1 MEPKKNCGCGK
12 DPCITYGAELVTP
25 KFKGHD
31 KCLECG
37 NIEVPLSEMDGGEIG
52 LTDYYFSCADCD
64 FSWYVSVKTDEHED
78 GERAYVSNEVG
89 FIDED
94 GNIHQEP
101 QEFNILGQPNLVY
114 EKYQEWDSLMDAESF
129 GAESLPHTLEDCK
142 KRLGIA
148 EEVLSMSDAV
158 QTYNKYLLQE
168 MGIDR
173 YADDELDS
181 ESNGANDDIS
191 LMMNLID
198 EIEANDIWNETI
210 NEMIRRGKAVRRP
223 DGKVIFS
230 DRVPQ
235 FDIIE
240 DIAQYTTPEIKSAEN
255 SDHWMTFGRVDYNW
269 VTDPED
275 LELTDENFYI
285 IDAHIRD
292 EVRYVID
299 NDNDN
304 SSGESNLSSGDLNL
318 TQEDEDEFTIYY
330 YWGSPFTTGVNS
342 AESEDDGP
350 TNCGVCEVKIGYDEA
365 IHYEELEWCEKCYEE
380 QMERDMQNYTHDET
394 DCISCGFAISPNDV
408 RVELVE
414 GLCPDCNYIRN
425 AESEDENCLY
435 QEDAPEVDENFPFCR
450 KPTCEFCKDAPW
462 EYKWNNGEKVQ
473 CCCSEPTRKDDFCPE
488 GGYNNSG
495 DECKFECGHEECEAE
510 MKAKY
515 GAESFEAQS
524 GVKKA
529 EDLSSFTSK
538 ELTESS
544 AIHGDFD
551 HASINYSGHQNLI
564 ARAESQSMGCNKCGD
579 KYPVLDYKCN
589 ACSGCSGCCE
599 CASAPQMMGLDA
611 EENIAL
617 SDPSFWMN
625 YPITSML
632 ATAGIFAI
640 GKTLLNSRKGDI

>member
-25 KFKGHD
+25 KFNGHD

-37 NIEVPLSEMDGGEIG
+37 NIAVPVSEMDGGEIG

-101 QEFNILGQPNLVY
+101 QEFNIMGQPNLVY

-129 GAESLPHTLEDCK
+129 GAESLPQTLEDCK

-181 ESNGANDDIS
+181 ESFGANDDIS
-191 LMMNLID
+191 LMMSIID

-235 FDIIE
+235 FDVIE

-255 SDHWMTFGRVDYNW
+255 SDFWMTFGRVDYNW
-269 VTDPED
+269 ITDPED
-275 LELTDENFYI
+275 LELTDENFSI

-299 NDNDN
+299 NDADN

-342 AESEDDGP
+342 AESFEAEDLEYPCQICGKPSDYNFQDG
-350 TNCGVCEVKIGYDEA
+350 TLRWKIKDDEFVVGKPKISVNGDQNDFYCKEHADLNETGIFYAEYTPEQRIDDYTPEQLTTSSAITGDFFEDSLKYSYGGTRAAENIESPSTQGSKRNTSLKGADLSGYDLTNA
-365 IHYEELEWCEKCYEE
+365 NLHGANLTGV
-380 QMERDMQNYTHDET
+380 NLT
-394 DCISCGFAISPNDV
+394 DADV
-408 RVELVE
+408 RFADLSGVNLKYSNLENANLSNAK
-414 GLCPDCNYIRN
+414 LIYANLRYANLRN
-425 AESEDENCLY
+425 ANLGNAYLY
-435 QEDAPEVDENFPFCR
+435 DANL
-450 KPTCEFCKDAPW
+450 
-462 EYKWNNGEKVQ
+462 
-473 CCCSEPTRKDDFCPE
+473 
-488 GGYNNSG
+488 SG
-495 DECKFECGHEECEAE
+495 ANLT
-510 MKAKY
+510 
-515 GAESFEAQS
+515 

-551 HASINYSGHQNLI
+551 HASINYSGHQNL
-564 ARAESQSMGCNKCGD
+564 E
-579 KYPVLDYKCN
+579 V
-589 ACSGCSGCCE
+589 
-599 CASAPQMMGLDA
+599 LDA

-617 SDPSFWMN
+617 ADPSFWMN

>member
-37 NIEVPLSEMDGGEIG
+37 NIEVPVSEMDGGEIG

-101 QEFNILGQPNLVY
+101 QEFNIMGQPNLVY

-129 GAESLPHTLEDCK
+129 GAESLPQTLEDCK

-181 ESNGANDDIS
+181 ESFGANDDIS
-191 LMMNLID
+191 LMMSIID

-235 FDIIE
+235 FDVIE

-255 SDHWMTFGRVDYNW
+255 SDFWMTFGRVDYNW
-269 VTDPED
+269 ITDPED
-275 LELTDENFYI
+275 LELTDENFSI

-299 NDNDN
+299 NDADN

-342 AESEDDGP
+342 AESFEAEDLEYPCQICGKPSDYNFQDG
-350 TNCGVCEVKIGYDEA
+350 TLRWKIKDDEFVVGKPKISVNGDQNDFYCKEHADLNETGIFYAEYTPEQRIDDYTPEQLTTSSAITGDFFEDSLKYSYGGTRAAENIESPSTQGSKRNTSLKGADLSGYDLTNA
-365 IHYEELEWCEKCYEE
+365 NLHGANLTGV
-380 QMERDMQNYTHDET
+380 NLT
-394 DCISCGFAISPNDV
+394 DADV
-408 RVELVE
+408 RFADLSGVNLKYSNLENANLSNAK
-414 GLCPDCNYIRN
+414 LIYANLRYANLRN
-425 AESEDENCLY
+425 ANLGNAYLY
-435 QEDAPEVDENFPFCR
+435 DANMR
-450 KPTCEFCKDAPW
+450 SANLT
-462 EYKWNNGEKVQ
+462 
-473 CCCSEPTRKDDFCPE
+473 
-488 GGYNNSG
+488 
-495 DECKFECGHEECEAE
+495 
-510 MKAKY
+510 
-515 GAESFEAQS
+515 

-551 HASINYSGHQNLI
+551 HASINYSGHQNL
-564 ARAESQSMGCNKCGD
+564 E
-579 KYPVLDYKCN
+579 V
-589 ACSGCSGCCE
+589 
-599 CASAPQMMGLDA
+599 LDA

-617 SDPSFWMN
+617 ADPSFWMN

>member
-37 NIEVPLSEMDGGEIG
+37 NIEVPVSEMDGGEIG

-101 QEFNILGQPNLVY
+101 QEFNIMGQPNLVY
-114 EKYQEWDSLMDAESF
+114 EKYQEWDSLMDAES
-129 GAESLPHTLEDCK
+129 
-142 KRLGIA
+142 
-148 EEVLSMSDAV
+148 
-158 QTYNKYLLQE
+158 
-168 MGIDR
+168 
-173 YADDELDS
+173 
-181 ESNGANDDIS
+181 NGANDDIS
-191 LMMNLID
+191 LMMSIID

-275 LELTDENFYI
+275 LELTDENFSI

-299 NDNDN
+299 NDADN

-342 AESEDDGP
+342 AES
-350 TNCGVCEVKIGYDEA
+350 
-365 IHYEELEWCEKCYEE
+365 
-380 QMERDMQNYTHDET
+380 
-394 DCISCGFAISPNDV
+394 
-408 RVELVE
+408 
-414 GLCPDCNYIRN
+414 
-425 AESEDENCLY
+425 
-435 QEDAPEVDENFPFCR
+435 
-450 KPTCEFCKDAPW
+450 
-462 EYKWNNGEKVQ
+462 
-473 CCCSEPTRKDDFCPE
+473 
-488 GGYNNSG
+488 
-495 DECKFECGHEECEAE
+495 
-510 MKAKY
+510 
-515 GAESFEAQS
+515 FEAQSTKRPQPNTSLKGADLSGYDLTGANLRNANLNHTDMRDADLNGVKLLRARMRNADLRQTFLRGASLEDADLNGVDLRNANLTGANLSNADLYGAYLSNADLSNANLRNANMS

-529 EDLSSFTSK
+529 EELSSFTSK

-551 HASINYSGHQNLI
+551 HASINYSGHQNL
-564 ARAESQSMGCNKCGD
+564 E
-579 KYPVLDYKCN
+579 V
-589 ACSGCSGCCE
+589 
-599 CASAPQMMGLDA
+599 LDA

-617 SDPSFWMN
+617 ADPSFWMN

>member
-25 KFKGHD
+25 KFNGHD

-37 NIEVPLSEMDGGEIG
+37 NIAVPVSEMDGGEIG

-101 QEFNILGQPNLVY
+101 QEFNIMGQPNLVY
-114 EKYQEWDSLMDAESF
+114 EKYQEWDSLMEAESLEDLDKSQLIDLIKNLEDRDEYVKGYVENAAESF
-129 GAESLPHTLEDCK
+129 GAESLPQTLEDCK

-181 ESNGANDDIS
+181 ESFGANDDIS
-191 LMMNLID
+191 LMMSIID

-255 SDHWMTFGRVDYNW
+255 SDFWMTFGRVDYNW
-269 VTDPED
+269 ITDPED
-275 LELTDENFYI
+275 LELTDENFSI

-299 NDNDN
+299 NDADN

-342 AESEDDGP
+342 AESFEAEDLEYPCDVCGKPSDYNFQDG
-350 TNCGVCEVKIGYDEA
+350 TLRWKI
-365 IHYEELEWCEKCYEE
+365 
-380 QMERDMQNYTHDET
+380 
-394 DCISCGFAISPNDV
+394 
-408 RVELVE
+408 
-414 GLCPDCNYIRN
+414 
-425 AESEDENCLY
+425 
-435 QEDAPEVDENFPFCR
+435 
-450 KPTCEFCKDAPW
+450 
-462 EYKWNNGEKVQ
+462 
-473 CCCSEPTRKDDFCPE
+473 KDDEFVVGKPKISVNGDQNDFYCKEHADLNETGIFYAEYTPE
-488 GGYNNSG
+488 QRIDDYTPEQLTTSSAITGDFFEDSLKYSYGGTRA
-495 DECKFECGHEECEAE
+495 AE
-510 MKAKY
+510 NIEGK
-515 GAESFEAQS
+515 
-524 GVKKA
+524 
-529 EDLSSFTSK
+529 DLSSFTSK

-551 HASINYSGHQNLI
+551 HASINYSGHQNL
-564 ARAESQSMGCNKCGD
+564 E
-579 KYPVLDYKCN
+579 V
-589 ACSGCSGCCE
+589 
-599 CASAPQMMGLDA
+599 LDA

-617 SDPSFWMN
+617 ADPSFWMN

>member
-425 AESEDENCLY
+425 AE
-435 QEDAPEVDENFPFCR
+435 
-450 KPTCEFCKDAPW
+450 
-462 EYKWNNGEKVQ
+462 
-473 CCCSEPTRKDDFCPE
+473 
-488 GGYNNSG
+488 
-495 DECKFECGHEECEAE
+495 
-510 MKAKY
+510 
-515 GAESFEAQS
+515 
-524 GVKKA
+524 
-529 EDLSSFTSK
+529 DLSSFTSK

>member
-1 MEPKKNCGCGK
+1 M
-12 DPCITYGAELVTP
+12 
-25 KFKGHD
+25 
-31 KCLECG
+31 
-37 NIEVPLSEMDGGEIG
+37 
-52 LTDYYFSCADCD
+52 
-64 FSWYVSVKTDEHED
+64 
-78 GERAYVSNEVG
+78 
-89 FIDED
+89 
-94 GNIHQEP
+94 
-101 QEFNILGQPNLVY
+101 
-114 EKYQEWDSLMDAESF
+114 
-129 GAESLPHTLEDCK
+129 
-142 KRLGIA
+142 
-148 EEVLSMSDAV
+148 MS
-158 QTYNKYLLQE
+158 
-168 MGIDR
+168 I
-173 YADDELDS
+173 
-181 ESNGANDDIS
+181 
-191 LMMNLID
+191 ID

-255 SDHWMTFGRVDYNW
+255 SDFWMTFGRVDYNW
-269 VTDPED
+269 ITDPED
-275 LELTDENFYI
+275 LELTDENFSI

-299 NDNDN
+299 NDADN

-342 AESEDDGP
+342 AESFAAESNEDITIRQQAIDTIEARVADYTTHEDVSPYWGGGIANPNKYLYFKLRYAWEKHPEDREGIIQQYIRGIEDGRIDP
-350 TNCGVCEVKIGYDEA
+350 SNPLPHGEPNQHLPSKWDAESFEAERETCYYCENRG
-365 IHYEELEWCEKCYEE
+365 
-380 QMERDMQNYTHDET
+380 HD
-394 DCISCGFAISPNDV
+394 SG
-408 RVELVE
+408 
-414 GLCPDCNYIRN
+414 GLCTECNK
-425 AESEDENCLY
+425 SWFGPL
-435 QEDAPEVDENFPFCR
+435 R
-450 KPTCEFCKDAPW
+450 KTILGKHD
-462 EYKWNNGEKVQ
+462 
-473 CCCSEPTRKDDFCPE
+473 
-488 GGYNNSG
+488 
-495 DECKFECGHEECEAE
+495 
-510 MKAKY
+510 
-515 GAESFEAQS
+515 AESFEAQFKKGSNRNTSLKGADLSGYDLSGANLTGADLEGAELRSANLVNADLAHANLVNANLYFANLRYAYLTGANLRNADLRYADLYGANMENAYMS

-544 AIHGDFD
+544 SIHGDFD

-589 ACSGCSGCCE
+589 TCSGCSGCCE

-611 EENIAL
+611 EESRREWTFLWKPKNEGWGNSVYATNLKGAKEQILKTYPKGSSFFQRADLSTLSDDPSVNKQRWSNWNSQWNAEENIAIA
-617 SDPSFWMN
+617 DPGFWMN

-632 ATAGIFAI
+632 ATAGIVAI

>member
-37 NIEVPLSEMDGGEIG
+37 NIEVPVSEMDGGEIG

-101 QEFNILGQPNLVY
+101 QEFNIMGQPNLVY

-129 GAESLPHTLEDCK
+129 GAESLPQTLEDCK

-181 ESNGANDDIS
+181 ESFGANDDIS
-191 LMMNLID
+191 LMMSIID

-235 FDIIE
+235 FDVIE

-255 SDHWMTFGRVDYNW
+255 SDFWMTFGRVDYNW
-269 VTDPED
+269 ITDPED
-275 LELTDENFYI
+275 LELTDENFSI

-299 NDNDN
+299 NDADN

-342 AESEDDGP
+342 AESFEAEDLEYPCQICGKPSDYNFQDG
-350 TNCGVCEVKIGYDEA
+350 TLRWKIKDDEFVVGKPKISVNGDQNDFYCKEHADLNETGIFYAEYTPEQRIDDYTPEQLTTSSAITGDFFEDSLKYSYGGTRAAENIESPSTQGSKRNTSLKGADLSGYDLTNA
-365 IHYEELEWCEKCYEE
+365 NLHGANLTGV
-380 QMERDMQNYTHDET
+380 NLT
-394 DCISCGFAISPNDV
+394 DADV
-408 RVELVE
+408 RFADLSGVNLKYSNLENANLSNAK
-414 GLCPDCNYIRN
+414 LIYANLRYANLRN
-425 AESEDENCLY
+425 ADLGNAYLY
-435 QEDAPEVDENFPFCR
+435 DADMRNANL
-450 KPTCEFCKDAPW
+450 T
-462 EYKWNNGEKVQ
+462 
-473 CCCSEPTRKDDFCPE
+473 
-488 GGYNNSG
+488 
-495 DECKFECGHEECEAE
+495 
-510 MKAKY
+510 
-515 GAESFEAQS
+515 

-544 AIHGDFD
+544 SIHGDFD
-551 HASINYSGHQNLI
+551 HASINYSGHQNL
-564 ARAESQSMGCNKCGD
+564 E
-579 KYPVLDYKCN
+579 V
-589 ACSGCSGCCE
+589 
-599 CASAPQMMGLDA
+599 LDA

-617 SDPSFWMN
+617 ADPSFWMN

>member
-1 MEPKKNCGCGK
+1 METKKNCGCGK

-101 QEFNILGQPNLVY
+101 QEFNIMGQPNLVY
-114 EKYQEWDSLMDAESF
+114 EKYQEWDSLMDAES
-129 GAESLPHTLEDCK
+129 
-142 KRLGIA
+142 
-148 EEVLSMSDAV
+148 
-158 QTYNKYLLQE
+158 
-168 MGIDR
+168 
-173 YADDELDS
+173 
-181 ESNGANDDIS
+181 NGANDDIS
-191 LMMNLID
+191 LMMNIID

-235 FDIIE
+235 FDVIE

-255 SDHWMTFGRVDYNW
+255 SDFWMTFGRVDYNW
-269 VTDPED
+269 ITDPED
-275 LELTDENFYI
+275 LELTDENFSI

-318 TQEDEDEFTIYY
+318 TKEDEDEFTIYY

-342 AESEDDGP
+342 AESEDDGS
-350 TNCGVCEVKIGYDEA
+350 TNCGVCEVKIGYDGA
-365 IHYEELEWCEKCYEE
+365 IHYEELDWCEKCYEE

-551 HASINYSGHQNLI
+551 HASINYSGHQNL
-564 ARAESQSMGCNKCGD
+564 E
-579 KYPVLDYKCN
+579 V
-589 ACSGCSGCCE
+589 
-599 CASAPQMMGLDA
+599 LDA

-617 SDPSFWMN
+617 ADPSFWMN

>member
-37 NIEVPLSEMDGGEIG
+37 NIEVPVSEMDGGEIG

-101 QEFNILGQPNLVY
+101 QEFNIMGQPNLVY

-129 GAESLPHTLEDCK
+129 GAESLPQTLEDCK

-181 ESNGANDDIS
+181 ESFGANDDIS
-191 LMMNLID
+191 LMMSIID

-235 FDIIE
+235 FDVIE

-255 SDHWMTFGRVDYNW
+255 SDFWMTFGRVDYNW
-269 VTDPED
+269 ITDPED
-275 LELTDENFYI
+275 LELTDENFSI

-299 NDNDN
+299 NDADN

-342 AESEDDGP
+342 AESFEAEDLEYPCQICGKPSDYNFQDG
-350 TNCGVCEVKIGYDEA
+350 TLRWKIKDDEFVVGKPKISVNGDQNDFYCKEHADLNETGIFYAEYTPEQRIDDYTPEQLTTSSAITGDFFEDSLKYSYGGTRAAENIESPSTQGSKRNTSLKGADLSGYDLTNA
-365 IHYEELEWCEKCYEE
+365 NLHGANLTGV
-380 QMERDMQNYTHDET
+380 NLT
-394 DCISCGFAISPNDV
+394 DADV
-408 RVELVE
+408 RFADLSGVNLKYSNLENANLSNAK
-414 GLCPDCNYIRN
+414 LIYANLRYANLRN
-425 AESEDENCLY
+425 ADLGNAYLY
-435 QEDAPEVDENFPFCR
+435 DADMRNANL
-450 KPTCEFCKDAPW
+450 T
-462 EYKWNNGEKVQ
+462 
-473 CCCSEPTRKDDFCPE
+473 
-488 GGYNNSG
+488 
-495 DECKFECGHEECEAE
+495 
-510 MKAKY
+510 
-515 GAESFEAQS
+515 

-551 HASINYSGHQNLI
+551 HASINYSGHQNL
-564 ARAESQSMGCNKCGD
+564 E
-579 KYPVLDYKCN
+579 V
-589 ACSGCSGCCE
+589 
-599 CASAPQMMGLDA
+599 LDA

-617 SDPSFWMN
+617 ADPSFWMN

>member
-37 NIEVPLSEMDGGEIG
+37 NIAVPVSEMDGGEIG

-101 QEFNILGQPNLVY
+101 QEFNIMGQPNLVY

-129 GAESLPHTLEDCK
+129 GAESLPQTLEDCK

-181 ESNGANDDIS
+181 ESFGANDDIS
-191 LMMNLID
+191 LMMSIID

-235 FDIIE
+235 FDVIE

-255 SDHWMTFGRVDYNW
+255 SDFWMTFGRVDYNW
-269 VTDPED
+269 ITDPED
-275 LELTDENFYI
+275 LELTDENFSI

-299 NDNDN
+299 NDADN

-342 AESEDDGP
+342 AESFEAEDLEYPCQICGKPSDYNFQDG
-350 TNCGVCEVKIGYDEA
+350 TLRWKIKDDEFVVGKPKISVNGDQNDFYCKEHADLNETGIFYAEYTPEQRIDDYTPEQLTTSSAITGDFFEDSLKYSYGGTRAAENIESPSTQGSKRNTSLKGADLSGYDLTNA
-365 IHYEELEWCEKCYEE
+365 NLHGANLTGV
-380 QMERDMQNYTHDET
+380 NLT
-394 DCISCGFAISPNDV
+394 DADV
-408 RVELVE
+408 RFADLSGVNLKYSNLENANLSNAK
-414 GLCPDCNYIRN
+414 LIYANLRYANLRN
-425 AESEDENCLY
+425 ADLGNAYLY
-435 QEDAPEVDENFPFCR
+435 DADMRNANL
-450 KPTCEFCKDAPW
+450 T
-462 EYKWNNGEKVQ
+462 
-473 CCCSEPTRKDDFCPE
+473 
-488 GGYNNSG
+488 
-495 DECKFECGHEECEAE
+495 
-510 MKAKY
+510 
-515 GAESFEAQS
+515 

-551 HASINYSGHQNLI
+551 HASINYSGHQNL
-564 ARAESQSMGCNKCGD
+564 E
-579 KYPVLDYKCN
+579 V
-589 ACSGCSGCCE
+589 
-599 CASAPQMMGLDA
+599 LDA

-617 SDPSFWMN
+617 ADPSFWMN

>member
-37 NIEVPLSEMDGGEIG
+37 NIEVPVSEMDGGEIG

-101 QEFNILGQPNLVY
+101 QEFNIMGQPNLVY

-129 GAESLPHTLEDCK
+129 GAESLPQTLEDCK

-181 ESNGANDDIS
+181 ESFGANDDIS
-191 LMMNLID
+191 LMMSIID

-235 FDIIE
+235 FDVIE

-255 SDHWMTFGRVDYNW
+255 SDFWMTFGRVDYNW
-269 VTDPED
+269 ITDPED
-275 LELTDENFYI
+275 LELTDENFSI

-299 NDNDN
+299 NDADN

-342 AESEDDGP
+342 AESFEAEDLEYPCQICGKPSDYNFQDG
-350 TNCGVCEVKIGYDEA
+350 TLRWKIKDDEFVVGKPKISVNGDQNDFYCKEHADLNETGIFYAEYTPEQRIDDYTPEQLTTSSAITGDFFEDSLKYSYGGTRAAENIESPSTQGSKRNTSLKGADLSGYDLTNA
-365 IHYEELEWCEKCYEE
+365 NLHGANL
-380 QMERDMQNYTHDET
+380 NGVNLT
-394 DCISCGFAISPNDV
+394 DADV
-408 RVELVE
+408 RFADLSGVNLKYSNLENANLSNAK
-414 GLCPDCNYIRN
+414 LIYANLRYANLRN
-425 AESEDENCLY
+425 ADLGNAYLY
-435 QEDAPEVDENFPFCR
+435 DADMRNANL
-450 KPTCEFCKDAPW
+450 T
-462 EYKWNNGEKVQ
+462 
-473 CCCSEPTRKDDFCPE
+473 
-488 GGYNNSG
+488 
-495 DECKFECGHEECEAE
+495 
-510 MKAKY
+510 
-515 GAESFEAQS
+515 

-551 HASINYSGHQNLI
+551 HASINYSGHQNL
-564 ARAESQSMGCNKCGD
+564 E
-579 KYPVLDYKCN
+579 V
-589 ACSGCSGCCE
+589 
-599 CASAPQMMGLDA
+599 LDA

-617 SDPSFWMN
+617 ADPSFWMN